1 MDRLNLR
8 KKSTTHVGSIREGAH
23 LAALTK
29 QPRLKVGCAIII
41 HNTYQLPNQ
50 QVIQKLNLVSLKEAR
65 NIL

>member
-1 MDRLNLR
+1 M
-8 KKSTTHVGSIREGAH
+8 GSIREGAH